1 MPSLNRRRVRNVA
14 IALLLLGL
22 AAWIVPSYFSAERYR
37 RRLQAGLEQ
46 ALHRPVKFG
55 TLSFRLLPRPGFSIE
70 DVEVGE
76 DSEFRF
82 GALCPR

>member
-1 MPSLNRRRVRNVA
+1 MPSRNRRRVRNFT

-46 ALHRPVKFG
+46 ALHRPVKVWGLVVPFVAA
-55 TLSFRLLPRPGFSIE
+55 PRILHRERGSWR
-70 DVEVGE
+70 G
-76 DSEFRF
+76 SRFRF
-82 GALCPR
+82 